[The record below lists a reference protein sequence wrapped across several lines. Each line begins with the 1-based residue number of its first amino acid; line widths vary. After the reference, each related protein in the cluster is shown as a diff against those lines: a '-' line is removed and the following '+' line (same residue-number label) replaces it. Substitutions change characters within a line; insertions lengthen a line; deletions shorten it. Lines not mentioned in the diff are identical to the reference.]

1 MAEIRRFHL
10 VDLILLL
17 IVLVAAGGARGWYL
31 STYADGGNKD
41 GPFQVQGRQ
50 EDVQELVDSL
60 KNHRGFRG
68 KAPLAAAEEDT
79 AHVAPGYPFFVA
91 ALDRLRIG
99 VAVRWV
105 QWALGTMTAGL
116 YFLFARRAFRR
127 RRIGL
132 LTGLLCAL
140 HPFWIVNTAE
150 ITDGVITTFLL
161 SACLVLGARG
171 SQSGGALTSLLY
183 GLSLAALALVR
194 AALLPFAFVA
204 LLWFLLR
211 SRSVSRGW
219 LCAVLAVLGFANVL
233 ALWTIRNQ
241 RAVHSL
247 APVVDSVQ

>member
-1 MAEIRRFHL
+1 RC
-10 VDLILLL
+10 
-17 IVLVAAGGARGWYL
+17 
-31 STYADGGNKD
+31 
-41 GPFQVQGRQ
+41 
-50 EDVQELVDSL
+50 
-60 KNHRGFRG
+60 
-68 KAPLAAAEEDT
+68 
-79 AHVAPGYPFFVA
+79 
-91 ALDRLRIG
+91 
-99 VAVRWV
+99 
-105 QWALGTMTAGL
+105 
-116 YFLFARRAFRR
+116 
-127 RRIGL
+127 IGL

-247 APVVDSVQ
+247 APVVDSVQYHLWIGNNPEAKGGPLSEESAMKALAQMQGEDAKTTAERLGRMGQAERYQSL